1 LSAAFG
7 FVSSFFGIGGGF
19 LYVPALI
26 YLLKFPIHK
35 AKAISLFIL
44 TISAFSGSV
53 TRIMTGAF
61 HQGVRRA
68 IALSIGAIIGA
79 QMGANLSRR
88 LRSVWII
95 KSLAVALGL
104 VGIRL
109 LVSLR

>member
-35 AKAISLFIL
+35 AKATSLFIL
-44 TISAFSGSV
+44 TISAFCGSV
-53 TRIMTGAF
+53 THIMTG
-61 HQGVRRA
+61 GVRRA

-79 QMGANLSRR
+79 QMGANLSRACGAFGSLR
-88 LRSVWII
+88 ASPLRSD
-95 KSLAVALGL
+95 
-104 VGIRL
+104 
-109 LVSLR
+109 